1 MQSILWC
8 SAFFV
13 IHLSHLY
20 MTTGETIALTT
31 LVLVSKV
38 TSLLFNMLSSL
49 VIAFL
54 PKNVF

>member
-13 IHLSHLY
+13 TQLSHLY

-31 LVLVSKV
+31 LVLVSKMM
-38 TSLLFNMLSSL
+38 SLLLNALSRF
-49 VIAFL
+49 VIAFQGAT
-54 PKNVF
+54 VF